1 MKTILSRLAISDP
14 DAGGPL
20 AIGLALLYKLGE
32 FAPV

>member
-1 MKTILSRLAISDP
+1 MKTILNGAAISDP

-20 AIGLALLYKLGE
+20 AIGLALLYQLGK